1 MNTHKLARLTP
12 WARATVVARVQAG
25 TPVAE
30 VARGM
35 GISRQTV
42 YKWLGRAK
50 AADGAPVPGDPGTA
64 LQDRS
69 SRPHRSPHRLP
80 RVRRRQI
87 LKRRRQRWSSRRIA
101 QYYALPV
108 STVVTELRRLGLN
121 RLRSLEPPRPVVR
134 YEHAQ
139 PGDLVHLDI
148 KKLGRVGRVG
158 HRVHGDRRR
167 RQRGI
172 GWEYVHVAIDDHSRL
187 AYAEVLPDET
197 GPTTAGFLRRA
208 VAWYAAQGIVVQR
221 LLTDNGGAYRSAPLA
236 IAALDLGVSQ
246 RFTQPYRP
254 QTNGKAERFIRT
266 LLTEWAYATAYG
278 RSGWRTRALRPYL
291 SYYNHDRRHS
301 ALNDQPPASRLPAV
315 L

>member
-1 MNTHKLARLTP
+1 MNTNKLARLTP

-50 AADGAPVPGDPGTA
+50 AANGAPVSGGPGTA

-69 SRPHRSPHRLP
+69 SRPHASPNRLP
-80 RVRRRQI
+80 RFRRRQV

-101 QYYALPV
+101 QYSALPV
-108 STVVTELRRLGLN
+108 SAVVTELRRLGLN

-139 PGDLVHLDI
+139 PGDLVHLAI
-148 KKLGRVGRVG
+148 EKLGRVGY
-158 HRVHGDRRR
+158 RVHGDRRR
-167 RQRGI
+167 CQRGI
-172 GWEYVHVAIDDHSRL
+172 GWEYGHVAVDDHSRL
-187 AYAEVLPDET
+187 AYAEVLPEET
-197 GPTTAGFLRRA
+197 GPTTASFLRRA
-208 VAWYAAQGIVVQR
+208 VAWYAAQGIVAQR
-221 LLTDNGGAYRSAPLA
+221 LLTDNGGAYRSAPVA
-236 IAALDLGVSQ
+236 IVALDLGVSQ
-246 RFTQPYRP
+246 RFAQPYRP
-254 QTNGKAERFIRT
+254 QTNGTAERFIRT

-291 SYYNHDRRHS
+291 S
-301 ALNDQPPASRLPAV
+301 
-315 L
+315 